1 MMTRKRNDCA
11 VSRCFYPIMMLL
23 SAMAVVKGAW
33 TESTLTSKFGFDY
46 VSAAWSSS
54 TTCVIV
60 GNGASNGAILRTTT
74 SGSSWFDV
82 TQKTLPCLLND
93 IAQIQI
99 DSKSYYLVTGSNNVN
114 LASGGFIFTSS
125 DGIAFS
131 DASKV
136 SPLGLNGVAIGS
148 NRVAYVVG
156 VGGNIF
162 NSSFSSG
169 WNTWKD
175 ITPKSNTKVTLSRRS
190 YATLCRAN
198 ISSSDFT

>member
-1 MMTRKRNDCA
+1 
-11 VSRCFYPIMMLL
+11 MLL
-23 SAMAVVKGAW
+23 SAMAVVRGAW
-33 TESTLTSKFGFDY
+33 TESTLTSKTAFDY

-93 IAQIQI
+93 VAQIQI
-99 DSKSYYLVTGSNNVN
+99 ESKSYYLVTGSNNVN

-131 DASKV
+131 DARQV

-169 WNTWKD
+169 WNTWRD
-175 ITPKSNTKVTLSRRS
+175 ITPKLNSKVTLSRRS
-190 YATLCRAN
+190 YATSCMTN
-198 ISSSDFT
+198 NSSSDST